1 MGLSVTFVSGPR
13 RSGKSTIIETLLLGL
28 YKRPPHYLRLASL
41 AGDKR
46 PPPAD
51 FKPDV
56 RCAVRSARWLNYD
69 ENVIYEVL
77 PEALH
82 RIHRCDRYGAV
93 VIEAD
98 ADPHLRHV
106 YPYDHRV
113 FILPAPTS
121 PAEVFRTPDEAADAL
136 RHVLDDTATFAR
148 EIYGMLDGDPSS
160 IGGFP
165 ASSDG
170 DPSSRSREPRPPWTL
185 HQMYGFLNSPL
196 GEELATRIQF
206 KPDYHGL
213 VESDLVLVNMGVG
226 GISPGV
232 DECARRIELVL
243 ARLRGPAARKN
254 LLFCCDPLDP
264 KDPLRRKLAKTLKE
278 LIHNPE
284 R

>member
-13 RSGKSTIIETLLLGL
+13 RCGKSRVIETLLLGL

-41 AGDKR
+41 AGDKH

-51 FKPDV
+51 FKPAGP
-56 RCAVRSARWLNYD
+56 CAVRSARWLNYD

-82 RIHRCDRYGAV
+82 RIHRCDRYGTV
-93 VIEAD
+93 IIEAD

-106 YPYDHRV
+106 YPYDRRL
-113 FILPAPTS
+113 FILPAPSS
-121 PAEVFRTPDEAADAL
+121 PAEVFRTPSEAAEAL

-160 IGGFP
+160 
-165 ASSDG
+165 SDG
-170 DPSSRSREPRPPWTL
+170 SPPAAHGDRPGRCREPRAPWTL
-185 HQMYGFLNSPL
+185 PQMYGLLNSPL

-213 VESDLVLVNMGVG
+213 VESDLVLINMGVG
-226 GISPGV
+226 GMSPGV

-264 KDPLRRKLAKTLKE
+264 RDPLRRKLAKALRD
-278 LIHNPE
+278 LLRAPD
-284 R
+284 